1 MILAQDF
8 EDFVKLLN
16 QHKVEYMVVGGYA
29 LAFHGKPR
37 NTGDLDIWINIS
49 EKNAVKMLKVLKE
62 FGLAS
67 MGFEKEDFLKS
78 GYITQ
83 IGYPPLRIDILNNI
97 DGVEFVDAIKDM
109 QKVEVEDGF
118 KINYIGLK
126 DFIQNKQA
134 SGRSQ
139 DLSDIKEI
147 QKKIAA
153 PKKSGKDKKGSK
165 K

>member
-67 MGFEKEDFLKS
+67 
-78 GYITQ
+78 
-83 IGYPPLRIDILNNI
+83 
-97 DGVEFVDAIKDM
+97 
-109 QKVEVEDGF
+109 
-118 KINYIGLK
+118 
-126 DFIQNKQA
+126 
-134 SGRSQ
+134 
-139 DLSDIKEI
+139 
-147 QKKIAA
+147 
-153 PKKSGKDKKGSK
+153 
-165 K
+165 